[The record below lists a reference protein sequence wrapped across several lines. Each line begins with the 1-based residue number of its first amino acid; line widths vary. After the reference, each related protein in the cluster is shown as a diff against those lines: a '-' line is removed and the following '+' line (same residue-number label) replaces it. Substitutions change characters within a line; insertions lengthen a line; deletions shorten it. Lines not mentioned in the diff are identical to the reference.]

1 MPEAP
6 PEPAA
11 SEAAPVPRTVIIGVI
26 SAPGTSTE
34 LAERLRPDLTER
46 IGARLPG
53 VRWVVQ
59 FVSDRLVEGPA
70 DLSQL
75 ISAARRRLIDE
86 QWQLTVCVTDLP
98 LQTARRPVVAHAS
111 MTHGVAVLSLPA
123 LGAVGVTRRAADA
136 LVRLVAALVGEADRP
151 NLDAH
156 PTTSTTRGRTQAGA
170 QRRRGAVARR
180 LQELGGTVAPESH
193 GFGLVAGVITGNLR
207 LLLGMLRANRPWRLA
222 IRLSRALVAALAA
235 AVFALVT
242 SDIWRLADG
251 LGPTRLALLTV
262 GSVAAV
268 VLAMVLG
275 AGLWERPPR
284 TGSVREQ
291 VILFNL
297 VTLATVVIGVLALY
311 GTLLVLNLVGAFLL
325 VPRQSLA
332 DALGHEATVASTAG
346 LAWLAT
352 SVATVGGALGAGLET
367 DEAVREAAY
376 SYQADAELSR

>member
-1 MPEAP
+1 MPEADP
-6 PEPAA
+6 PEPA
-11 SEAAPVPRTVIIGVI
+11 SSQAAPEPRTVIIGVI

-53 VRWVVQ
+53 VRWVVR
-59 FVSDRLVEGPA
+59 FVSRSTCRRASGSFPA
-70 DLSQL
+70 HLR
-75 ISAARRRLIDE
+75 ARRRLIDE
-86 QWQLTVCVTDLP
+86 QWHLTVCVTDLP

-136 LVRLVAALVGEADRP
+136 LVRLVAALVGDADRA

-156 PTTSTTRGRTQAGA
+156 PTTGTRGRAHA
-170 QRRRGAVARR
+170 DVQRRRGAVTRR
-180 LQELGGTVAPESH
+180 LQELGDAVAPDSH

-222 IRLSRALVAALAA
+222 IRLSRAWWPRYGGGIRPCHERHLASCRRARADPPGPAHGRLRRRCGTHDRPRRGSVGTPAAH
-235 AVFALVT
+235 
-242 SDIWRLADG
+242 R
-251 LGPTRLALLTV
+251 LGP
-262 GSVAAV
+262 
-268 VLAMVLG
+268 
-275 AGLWERPPR
+275 
-284 TGSVREQ
+284 EQ
-291 VILFNL
+291 VIMFNL

-332 DALGHEATVASTAG
+332 DALGHKASVASMAG

-376 SYQADAELSR
+376 GYQADAELSR